1 MKKRKRSAGFALAS
15 LCIFTLL
22 LAGCRG
28 TSSTSN
34 TTTRTN
40 SRLTSL
46 QQTPT
51 TTASATPVG
60 TQTYLGQV
68 PNKNAWIGITTD
80 GKTANAFVTDG
91 TQGHPA
97 TFAQWFSG
105 TVNNNS
111 LDTKEADKNG
121 DDRLQAMLT
130 NATATGTVTM
140 AGGQSIAFTANAL
153 PSSAGSPTPS
163 ATGTA
168 TATGTASPSA
178 TGTASTALNPG
189 LYKGTGSSNGNS
201 YEAGWL
207 VVPASMVSGTATPS
221 ATATGAATPGA
232 TATTGAT
239 PTTTA
244 SPTGAMQQA
253 GAVINTKTHDVT
265 TAPPLTQNDVSNG
278 SVSVPNVGTLKLSP
292 CQGNQC

>member
-1 MKKRKRSAGFALAS
+1 MKERKRSAGFALAS

-28 TSSTSN
+28 TSSTNN
-34 TTTRTN
+34 TKNRTN
-40 SRLTSL
+40 SRMASL

-51 TTASATPVG
+51 TTVSATPVG

-68 PNKNAWIGITTD
+68 PDKNAWIGITTD
-80 GKTANAFVTDG
+80 GKTANTFVTDG
-91 TQGHPA
+91 TQAHPA

-105 TVNNNS
+105 AVNNNS
-111 LDTKEADKNG
+111 IDITEDAKNG
-121 DDRLQAMLT
+121 KDRLQAMLT
-130 NATATGTVTM
+130 NATASGTVTM

-153 PSSAGSPTPS
+153 PSSTGSPTPS

-207 VVPASMVSGTATPS
+207 VVPANMVSGTATPS
-221 ATATGAATPGA
+221 ATSTSTPGA

-244 SPTGAMQQA
+244 SPTGTMQQA

-265 TAPPLTQNDVSNG
+265 TAPTLTPDAVNNG
-278 SVSVPNVGTLKLSP
+278 SISVPNVGNLKLSP

>member
-1 MKKRKRSAGFALAS
+1 MKERKRSAGFALAS

-28 TSSTSN
+28 TSSTN
-34 TTTRTN
+34 NKTTRTN
-40 SRLTSL
+40 SRMASL

-51 TTASATPVG
+51 TTVSATPVG

-68 PNKNAWIGITTD
+68 PDKNAWIGITTD

-91 TQGHPA
+91 TQAHPA

-105 TVNNNS
+105 AVNNNS
-111 LDTKEADKNG
+111 IDTKEAAKNG

-178 TGTASTALNPG
+178 TGTAPTALNPG

-207 VVPASMVSGTATPS
+207 VVPANMVSGTATPS
-221 ATATGAATPGA
+221 ATGTPTPGA
-232 TATTGAT
+232 TETPGAT

-244 SPTGAMQQA
+244 SPTGLMQQA

-265 TAPPLTQNDVSNG
+265 TAPTLTPDAVNNG
-278 SVSVPNVGTLKLSP
+278 SISVPNVGNLKLSH

>member
-1 MKKRKRSAGFALAS
+1 MKERKRSAGFALAS

-28 TSSTSN
+28 TPSANN

-40 SRLTSL
+40 SRPASL

-51 TTASATPVG
+51 ATVTTTPVG
-60 TQTYLGQV
+60 TETYLGQV

-91 TQGHPA
+91 TQAHPA

-105 TVNNNS
+105 AVNNNS
-111 LDTKEADKNG
+111 VDTKATGKNG

-130 NATATGTVTM
+130 SATATGTVTM

-153 PSSAGSPTPS
+153 PSIAGSPTPS

-178 TGTASTALNPG
+178 TGTVSTELNPG

-221 ATATGAATPGA
+221 ATATGTATP
-232 TATTGAT
+232 GAT

-265 TAPPLTQNDVSNG
+265 TAPALTPNDVSNG
-278 SVSVPNVGTLKLSP
+278 SVSVPNVGNLKLSP